1 MAPSIESTL
10 VCFMLASLLNKAQG
24 KAGIEKAEFA
34 KIHLFLLVFLLLLI
48 FLLFAPFSFSVNKMD
63 PQIESSTP
71 SAKKKRL
78 DFFESMMTG
87 EEEDMNDSE
96 MDMDL
101 AEFGLEED
109 KNVAYSDDEEDLMN
123 DDELT

>member
-1 MAPSIESTL
+1 
-10 VCFMLASLLNKAQG
+10 
-24 KAGIEKAEFA
+24 
-34 KIHLFLLVFLLLLI
+34 
-48 FLLFAPFSFSVNKMD
+48 MD
-63 PQIESSTP
+63 PQIETSTQTQ
-71 SAKKKRL
+71 KKKRL

-87 EEEDMNDSE
+87 DEGDLHDSE

-109 KNVAYSDDEEDLMN
+109 KNVDYSDDEEDENLMN